1 VEVILSGHII
11 VTKAGTVAKVVD
23 RSTNGRVLYVA
34 YVAFGK
40 PGGNLSPVLASSCR
54 LATAEE
60 IAGSPFAKE
69 FHLPAPEKT

>member
-1 VEVILSGHII
+1 MIFSGHIV

-23 RSTNGRVLYVA
+23 RSTNGRVLYVT

-40 PGGNLSPVLASSCR
+40 PGGGLSPVLASSCR
-54 LATAEE
+54 LATTGE

-69 FHLPAPEKT
+69 FHLPAPEEKT